1 MNITKQ
7 IVEVLR
13 KDIVQSSQYKESL
26 DVAKIAFLDYIASY
40 SVGLQSP
47 KNQKILRELA
57 ENKGTKQILL
67 TSYSTS
73 RVQLALILGY
83 LAHYEDLDDVQANF
97 RGHPSAV
104 IFSAL
109 LSVSDKDGG
118 FQRMLEAYIQGV
130 EFAGRIGQQFQP
142 HHVNQGWHSTAT
154 IGCLAAAVAIGYYKK
169 LSIDEFAYLLSL
181 STSQAS
187 GFLYQEGTDGK
198 PLNAGFAARNAVQS
212 YELVKLGMTAY
223 DDIFSLDKGWMQVIN
238 QQSLDF
244 DSFLDNWLEPSQI
257 LSPGLWFKQYP
268 FCSAANGGFDL
279 AQRAYRLGLRA
290 TNISKVDVHFSSS
303 GDKALSH
310 RFPKIKF
317 EGKFS
322 IEYIL
327 WLTLKKG
334 SIDLTDF
341 TEEKT
346 SDDFLNFA
354 RKVVRYND
362 LESSNTTRP
371 VRLVIRGSDKIIF
384 DQLEQYPKGSPDN
397 PLSPKELYLKFQKLT
412 EGSLD
417 DLYNDIMT
425 DKISDT
431 SEIFEKL
438 SKGY

>member
-7 IVEVLR
+7 IVEVLQ

-40 SVGLQSP
+40 SVGLKSP

-57 ENKGTKQILL
+57 ENEGTKQILL

-109 LSVSDKDGG
+109 LSVSDKDDG